1 MGLGCEAGFAFY
13 VFLPVYKRWEGCESD
28 EGKRESGTQSLPQ
41 PGGVC
46 LISVAECVFG
56 GDRAV

>member
-13 VFLPVYKRWEGCESD
+13 VFLSAYKRWKGCESD
-28 EGKRESGTQSLPQ
+28 EGKSGTQSLPQ
-41 PGGVC
+41 PGAAC
-46 LISVAECVFG
+46 LISVSECVFG